1 MMAVAKV
8 FSATSGINNVIEP
21 HRLKYG
27 EDGGCPLAE
36 AVNVVVDDSGS
47 VKRRY
52 GIIQKVAGACH
63 SLWAKGEYCFYISG
77 GKLYRLMASGSSVL
91 VDDTCGDS
99 PMFWAEFAGRVY
111 CNNGVFRAMLTG
123 MTITPWVAS
132 VPVLR
137 PTDTRTLGMPA
148 TFGRICSFAGRIFA
162 VDDRFLWES
171 EPGNPWCFDLGAGYM
186 DFGET
191 ITDIVAV
198 RGGLYVSTKTRVF
211 FLDGSSK
218 ADFKKFE
225 VYQYPMISGTSCQ
238 VAGDDVGGADMLQG
252 VCAVWV
258 SPNGVCFG
266 SEDGRVN
273 NVTSR
278 KVAFDNGLYGA
289 GVVMPGQYLFSLEVS

>member
-1 MMAVAKV
+1 MAEQPV
-8 FSATSGINNVIEP
+8 FRAALGLNNVVEP
-21 HRLKYG
+21 HRLQYS
-27 EDGGCPLAE
+27 EDGSCQLAE
-36 AVNVVVDDSGS
+36 AVNVIIDDSGS
-47 VKRRY
+47 VKRRK
-52 GIIQKVAGACH
+52 GIIKLVDGPCH
-63 SLWAKGEYCFYISG
+63 SLWAKGAYCFFVSD
-77 GKLYRLMASGSSVL
+77 GKLYRYMNGSSVL
-91 VDDTCGDS
+91 VNGLCGDAD
-99 PMFWAEFAGRVY
+99 MFFAEYAGRIY
-111 CNNGVFRAMLTG
+111 CNNGTFRAMLKD
-123 MTITPWVAS
+123 MTVTPWTAS
-132 VPVLR
+132 VPQQYAS
-137 PTDTRTLGMPA
+137 DTRTLGMPV
-148 TFGRICSFAGRIFA
+148 TFGRICSFAGRMFA
-162 VDDRFLWES
+162 VDGQYLWES
-171 EPGNPWCFDLGAGYM
+171 EPGNPSCFDLGSGFM
-186 DFGET
+186 DFGEQ
-191 ITDIVAV
+191 ITDVVAV
-198 RGGLYVSTKTRVF
+198 RGGLYVSTTTRVF